1 MSVRAAPLA
10 RIALITGAGSGIGAA
25 LARRLAAPG
34 IALALHA
41 RGANDAARARLA
53 DVARACTAAGAECIT
68 LTGDLGEPGV
78 AASLVDAAAAHF
90 GGLDQLVANAGFAA
104 RQSFS
109 DLSADALACAFA
121 AMPGAFSALAGR
133 ARPLLEASAAPRIVA
148 VSSFVAHRYRAD
160 TPFAATAAA
169 KAALESLVRTAAAE
183 FAARGITV
191 NAVAPGFTRKDHGP
205 SAGNADAWAQ
215 AEQATPLGRIAE
227 PDDVAALIAFLLSDA
242 ARQITGQVIHVDGG
256 LTL

>member
-1 MSVRAAPLA
+1 
-10 RIALITGAGSGIGAA
+10 
-25 LARRLAAPG
+25 
-34 IALALHA
+34 
-41 RGANDAARARLA
+41 
-53 DVARACTAAGAECIT
+53 
-68 LTGDLGEPGV
+68 TGDLAEPGV
-78 AASLVDAAAAHF
+78 AATLVDAVATRF

-109 DLSADALACAFA
+109 ELSADALASAFA

-133 ARPLLEASAAPRIVA
+133 ARPLLEASIAPRIVA

-160 TPFAATAAA
+160 APFAATAAA

-205 SAGNADAWAQ
+205 SAGNAAAWAQ